1 MSCNCN
7 NMGSSCGGCGSGN
20 GVLATMQTGDS
31 FPVYLL
37 YKEDDIEAYLT
48 KSDDIIIAF
57 YDYKRDLVMK
67 GSISDGRVKQFNEG
81 EDYQYIV
88 NVTHKESLRMV
99 GKVFVELTI
108 TEGNG
113 KKVYH
118 GDKVVTV
125 SFEPRMNNT
134 IIDND
139 EKENY

>member
-1 MSCNCN
+1 
-7 NMGSSCGGCGSGN
+7 
-20 GVLATMQTGDS
+20 MQTGDT

-48 KSDDIIIAF
+48 KADDLIIAF

-67 GSISDGRVKQFNEG
+67 GSISDGRVEQFNEG

-113 KKVYH
+113 KKVYN